1 MSTAPEGNTDPLEH
15 AREHLYK
22 PMEDIHPHPLLSD
35 PEKRELP
42 HTWTKEGLLRYVRP
56 QGGKHV
62 RFAGIFFAAA
72 LLFFL
77 VSISVAGYVFFV
89 GGNSVSVDK
98 ITVDVLGPTTI
109 AGGDVVP
116 LSLTITNKNAVAIEN
131 AVIEIDF
138 PDGTRNADDVMQA
151 YPRYIENLG
160 TLESGASV
168 TRSLKATVF
177 GGAGQA
183 LSLPVALFYETP
195 GSNATFVKESSYTLT
210 VSTTPLSVAVDALTE
225 TVSGQPFKL
234 TLTVSSNAAIP
245 LENVMLVGA
254 FPFGFTVTSSSLPL
268 NNSSFL
274 IGALAPGKRSTV
286 TLTGTLTGQ
295 DNEQRV
301 FHFTVGT
308 AKTARDQELAISYM
322 TQDAIVTLAAPFIST
337 TLALNGDTSP
347 TVVVAPDSQQNAT
360 LSYTNTLP
368 TSVMDATVSVAIS
381 GTAVDYDSIHTTN
394 GFYNSAN
401 HTVIFSKDT
410 DSALALLSPEA
421 SGIGTFSFR
430 TLPVNAFI
438 SAPTIT
444 FTLSVSGTRVGQT
457 NVPGKISASATKTA
471 KVATAVMLSA
481 SSLYASGP
489 LSNSGPIPP
498 RADQATT
505 YTVVWR
511 VQNNGNA
518 VAGGIVSTLLPSYV
532 SYTGLTA
539 GSGSFSYNDASR
551 VVSWNTGDL
560 AQGAIVQGAFQVSLL
575 PSTSQRG
582 SAPSLTRGISFSGY
596 DRFAGVQVSA
606 AAEAV
611 TTETKGEPGYST
623 LNAVVE

>member
-1 MSTAPEGNTDPLEH
+1 M
-15 AREHLYK
+15 
-22 PMEDIHPHPLLSD
+22 
-35 PEKRELP
+35 
-42 HTWTKEGLLRYVRP
+42 
-56 QGGKHV
+56 
-62 RFAGIFFAAA
+62 
-72 LLFFL
+72 
-77 VSISVAGYVFFV
+77 
-89 GGNSVSVDK
+89 
-98 ITVDVLGPTTI
+98 
-109 AGGDVVP
+109 
-116 LSLTITNKNAVAIEN
+116 
-131 AVIEIDF
+131 
-138 PDGTRNADDVMQA
+138 
-151 YPRYIENLG
+151 
-160 TLESGASV
+160 
-168 TRSLKATVF
+168 
-177 GGAGQA
+177 
-183 LSLPVALFYETP
+183 
-195 GSNATFVKESSYTLT
+195 
-210 VSTTPLSVAVDALTE
+210 
-225 TVSGQPFKL
+225 
-234 TLTVSSNAAIP
+234 
-245 LENVMLVGA
+245 
-254 FPFGFTVTSSSLPL
+254 
-268 NNSSFL
+268 
-274 IGALAPGKRSTV
+274 
-286 TLTGTLTGQ
+286 
-295 DNEQRV
+295 
-301 FHFTVGT
+301 
-308 AKTARDQELAISYM
+308 
-322 TQDAIVTLAAPFIST
+322 
-337 TLALNGDTSP
+337 
-347 TVVVAPDSQQNAT
+347 
-360 LSYTNTLP
+360 
-368 TSVMDATVSVAIS
+368 
-381 GTAVDYDSIHTTN
+381 
-394 GFYNSAN
+394 
-401 HTVIFSKDT
+401 
-410 DSALALLSPEA
+410 
-421 SGIGTFSFR
+421 
-430 TLPVNAFI
+430 NAFI